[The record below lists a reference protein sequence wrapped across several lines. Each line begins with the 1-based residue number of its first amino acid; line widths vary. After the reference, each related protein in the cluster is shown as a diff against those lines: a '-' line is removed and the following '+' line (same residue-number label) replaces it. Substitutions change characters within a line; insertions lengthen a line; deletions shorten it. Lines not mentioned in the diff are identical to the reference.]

1 MEKLKMKLHKRLEQY
16 KFVVGCVDTNNGNYE
31 QHARITM
38 WRLGSNTY
46 KIVVEEFDMPNELD
60 CEKYICGKRKAQI
73 IWSNLCL
80 KYSELQEVH
89 YADPY

>member
-1 MEKLKMKLHKRLEQY
+1 MKLNKKLAQH
-16 KFVVGCVDTNNGNYE
+16 KFVVGVINGNYE

-60 CEKYICGKRKAQI
+60 CEKFICDKKKSQI
-73 IWSNLCL
+73 IWSNLLL
-80 KYSELQEVH
+80 KYKELEEV
-89 YADPY
+89 YNADPY